1 MRTIM
6 CNLLQSGYSNYNLF
20 FLKRYSSELNK
31 NSKVL
36 DVGAGH
42 FRNLKLF
49 NEVGLKKLYGIDK
62 NIPCCKYNLNVNF
75 VLKDIE
81 NGLPYKDKEMDVV
94 LCNYVLMFI
103 SLKNI
108 VFVLEELLRVCKTFL
123 IVETYPKYMKVRK
136 SEFKNYNF
144 KSIFEYINS
153 KENFKVLDLKNSEK
167 LIIRRL

>member
-6 CNLLQSGYSNYNLF
+6 CNHLQNGYSDYNLL
-20 FLKRYSSELNK
+20 FLKKYSCELNK
-31 NSKVL
+31 NNKVL

-62 NIPCCKYNLNVNF
+62 NIPCCKFNLNVKF
-75 VLKDIE
+75 TLKDIE
-81 NGLPYKDKEMDVV
+81 NGLPYKNKEMDIV

-103 SLKNI
+103 SLENI
-108 VFVLEELLRVCKTFL
+108 VFVLEELLRVCKNFL
-123 IVETYPKYMKVRK
+123 IIETYPKYKKSKK
-136 SEFKNYNF
+136 SELKNYNF

-153 KENFKVLDLKNSEK
+153 KENFQVLDLKSSEK
-167 LIIRRL
+167 FIVRRI

>member
-6 CNLLQSGYSNYNLF
+6 CNHLQNGYSNYNLL
-20 FLKRYSSELNK
+20 FLKRYSCELNK

-62 NIPCCKYNLNVNF
+62 NIPYCKFNLNVDF
-75 VLKDIE
+75 ILQDIE
-81 NGLPYKDKEMDVV
+81 NGLPYKNEEMDIV

-103 SLKNI
+103 SI
-108 VFVLEELLRVCKTFL
+108 ERIAFVLEELLRVCKNFL
-123 IVETYPKYMKVRK
+123 IIETYPQYKKSKK
-136 SEFKNYNF
+136 SELKDYNF
-144 KSIFEYINS
+144 NSIFEYINRKKS
-153 KENFKVLDLKNSEK
+153 FQVLDLKKSEK
-167 LIIRRL
+167 FIIRRI

>member
-6 CNLLQSGYSNYNLF
+6 CNHLQNGYSNYNLL

-49 NEVGLKKLYGIDK
+49 NEVGLKKLYAIDK
-62 NIPCCKYNLNVNF
+62 NIPQCKFNLNVKF
-75 VLKDIE
+75 KLQDIE
-81 NGLPYKDKEMDVV
+81 NGLPYENKQMDIV

-103 SLKNI
+103 PIEKMF
-108 VFVLEELLRVCKTFL
+108 FVLDELLRVCKNFL
-123 IVETYPKYMKVRK
+123 IIETYPQTKK
-136 SEFKNYNF
+136 SKKTELKNYNF
-144 KSIFEYINS
+144 ISILEYVSS
-153 KENFKVLDLKNSEK
+153 KKNFQVLDMKKSEK
-167 LIIRRL
+167 FMMRRI